1 MTACER
7 PACVGVMSGDP
18 QSKQEFADIAAQLAA
33 AEQAALPLFGL
44 TAKFSGPRSLNGVGR
59 RGDVV
64 DHVSLSHGRLT
75 EKRVDVSVAGPLH
88 GPVPGGEWAIDP
100 LPMIAGELLDHAGV
114 ELASGAELE
123 RGAED
128 VGTAITGRRCT
139 TSSPTTSSTSWRAT
153 QRRPTSSWSASTTLP
168 RTHSHSPEARSV
180 RRAARTAY
188 GGVVDRTGA

>member
-1 MTACER
+1 MRTVFCRCCLRTGPSWSAACGPGTEPRRSTSSGFRRGARWRATWPIRSVSSTAHCSTPRVPRSKCSKWMTACER

-64 DHVSLSHGRLT
+64 DHVRLSHGLLS
-75 EKRVDVSVAGPLH
+75 EKRVDVSVVGPLH

-100 LPMIAGELLDHAGV
+100 LPMIAGEHLDHAGV

-128 VGTAITGRRCT
+128 V
-139 TSSPTTSSTSWRAT
+139 
-153 QRRPTSSWSASTTLP
+153 
-168 RTHSHSPEARSV
+168 
-180 RRAARTAY
+180 
-188 GGVVDRTGA
+188 